1 MTDLHKP
8 TMTAVG
14 FRENFIPVPTA
25 RNAPHWLLGT
35 AFGRDLLKMR
45 LRQLEP
51 QMDVPEWRYAEH
63 LDPEL
68 ERMVDDLGLRDTAKP
83 STMWET
89 LKFMKLA
96 SRSMLALSRGEPLP
110 EWTFK

>member
-1 MTDLHKP
+1 MPHKTDLDL
-8 TMTAVG
+8 TTTVY
-14 FRENFIPVPTA
+14 FRQHYTPE
-25 RNAPHWLLGT
+25 PHWLLRS

-51 QMDVPEWRYAEH
+51 QMPVPEWRYAAH

-83 STMWET
+83 RTMWET

-96 SRSMLALSRGEPLP
+96 SRSMVALSRGEPLP
-110 EWTFK
+110 QWSFT